1 MFQKFHKY
9 LRSLSLA
16 PQRDQLSKRYY
27 SYEMIQ
33 VSNHSTRQVDKRRRS
48 EYHGQEYRPEIFIQT
63 DDYDLIL
70 SSSPKRNLTVGPKKE
85 NPNNE
90 ERLRFSSAIDKICKL
105 LPRD

>member
-1 MFQKFHKY
+1 M
-9 LRSLSLA
+9 
-16 PQRDQLSKRYY
+16 SKRHY

-33 VSNHSTRQVDKRRRS
+33 VSKHSTRQVDRSRRS

-70 SSSPKRNLTVGPKKE
+70 SSSPERNLTVRPKKE

-90 ERLRFSSAIDKICKL
+90 ERLRFSSVIDEICKL
-105 LPRD
+105 LREVISRYANDTAFGVIY